1 MAVEIRRSL
10 RLGQKTT
17 HKTGALCSARDRRDL
32 RVVLSKMR
40 TALSV
45 EGEGEE
51 GVGGAKVTVELVRKK
66 DFTNIPEAACFLD
79 DSTTLVVAVR
89 KKINPRKN
97 RIKKNKP

>member
-45 EGEGEE
+45 EPVAMREE
-51 GVGGAKVTVELVRKK
+51 SLLKLTAITLPAWTFAIVCTCEHGNGVASGRA
-66 DFTNIPEAACFLD
+66 
-79 DSTTLVVAVR
+79 
-89 KKINPRKN
+89 
-97 RIKKNKP
+97 RISSSASLRS